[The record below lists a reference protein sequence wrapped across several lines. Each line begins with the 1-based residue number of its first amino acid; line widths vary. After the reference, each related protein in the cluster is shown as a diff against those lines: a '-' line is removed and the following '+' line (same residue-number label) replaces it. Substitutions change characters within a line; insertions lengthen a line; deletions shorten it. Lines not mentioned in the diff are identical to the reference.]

1 MKLYSEKIIQGD
13 CAQKVYRFPLKIN
26 ILTTHKETNSL
37 QPFVCKTCICFM
49 VAKSYIYI
57 YNTYSI
63 LYMHNKHILY
73 ARRGIKATPI
83 PQKCY
88 YPHSNIPG
96 SVFAVVHHVIYVN
109 QASGRDFFHNV
120 KRMFLF
126 FYDKW
131 NKLLRNI
138 SLLCYNYKKKINK
151 K

>member
-1 MKLYSEKIIQGD
+1 MQPCPYIYSPENIGD
-13 CAQKVYRFPLKIN
+13 CAQKVYRFPLEIN
-26 ILTTHKETNSL
+26 TLTTHKETNSL

-49 VAKSYIYI
+49 VAKSYIFI

-73 ARRGIKATPI
+73 ARRGIKATPL

-88 YPHSNIPG
+88 YPPI
-96 SVFAVVHHVIYVN
+96 VVVHHVIYVN
-109 QASGRDFFHNV
+109 KASDRDFFHNV

-138 SLLCYNYKKKINK
+138 SLLCYNYKKK
-151 K
+151 